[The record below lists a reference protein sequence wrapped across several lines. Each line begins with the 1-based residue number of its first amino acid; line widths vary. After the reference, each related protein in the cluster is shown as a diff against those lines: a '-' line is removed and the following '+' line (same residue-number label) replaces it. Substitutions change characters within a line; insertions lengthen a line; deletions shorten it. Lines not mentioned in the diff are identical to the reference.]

1 MNTYIISVFMI
12 AVMTVIVG
20 VLVKKFMHMINPV
33 ELDAKC
39 REWNKYHTMEKSL
52 FLTGLIVGAL
62 IEA

>member
-1 MNTYIISVFMI
+1 MI

-39 REWNKYHTMEKSL
+39 REWNKFHTMEKSL